1 MFIMQNTVH
10 EFRSYLHSEIRKLVI
25 PSFLCSCT
33 VLFCIYL
40 YKYYAISFSSCFFF
54 FMVILK
60 DNFKFRLVFVTWP
73 SFISTD
79 KPSDKLQRLQKA
91 YRGKKHTSQQPD
103 FHTIGAKRATPVLT
117 STVCKVMQLKLRPLV
132 RNNFP
137 LFCYLKIKLTL
148 NVILFESL
156 AQATNKHGK

>member
-1 MFIMQNTVH
+1 MNFAHIYTQKSENLLFLPFCAHVQYYFVYIYINIMP
-10 EFRSYLHSEIRKLVI
+10 YLSPV
-25 PSFLCSCT
+25 
-33 VLFCIYL
+33 V
-40 YKYYAISFSSCFFF
+40 FF